1 MVRCNMKWHETCV
14 TPSVLQR
21 DAAPAGA
28 AEVLVVED
36 EALVLMLLRDVLEDA
51 GLEVATAPDAA
62 RAFSALDGPAARARV
77 LVTDLN
83 LGPGPDG
90 FAVAAEAR
98 RRLPALRI
106 VYATGNPD
114 LLRRD
119 ALPEG
124 DRIWS
129 KPFDAF
135 ALAAE
140 VRAMVRGT

>member
-1 MVRCNMKWHETCV
+1 MNWHETC
-14 TPSVLQR
+14 
-21 DAAPAGA
+21 APASSVDPQGDPAPAALAA

-62 RAFSALDGPAARARV
+62 RAFTALDGPAARVTV

-98 RRLPALRI
+98 RRLPGLRI
-106 VYATGNPD
+106 LYATGNPD
-114 LLRRD
+114 LLRRE

-124 DRIWS
+124 DRIWA

-140 VRAMVRGT
+140 VRAMVRGA